1 MKRFLAF
8 AFILL
13 CCACEK
19 NVIDTEYD
27 PDYVFH
33 DDYYIVEKEH
43 HSLETIYSTHFLII
57 KEKDKEAVMA
67 DLEANGFKIVTE
79 PYKWIYYATEGNDA
93 DETLSKCVA
102 LTVEGYKSISL
113 IRKVIYSNHMYR
125 NQAGETIG
133 KSNTFLI
140 KFTKNQRD
148 AQMIK
153 LKEYQKMHKF
163 LILGVSRVCQGSK
176 ILTFCPVALS
186 IWSTACR
193 MAKL

>member
-1 MKRFLAF
+1 MQNYIIHNLNYKIKIERFLAF

-27 PDYVFH
+27 PDYVLH

-43 HSLETIYSTHFLII
+43 HSLETIYSNHFLII

-102 LTVEGYKSISL
+102 T
-113 IRKVIYSNHMYR
+113 YSC
-125 NQAGETIG
+125 A
-133 KSNTFLI
+133 
-140 KFTKNQRD
+140 
-148 AQMIK
+148 A
-153 LKEYQKMHKF
+153 
-163 LILGVSRVCQGSK
+163 
-176 ILTFCPVALS
+176 
-186 IWSTACR
+186 
-193 MAKL
+193 